1 MTLKQDL
8 KYRLTFFFSGTEQE
22 DNIVSLDQLERQR
35 ETRESP
41 NNSPT
46 DRKRSNVTN
55 KSRSPVIHKLPQMG
69 FAQFQTRSSSKQQG
83 SAANQNLN
91 TELSM
96 DMDLSDICTKG
107 QEIPAKIDKAG
118 PSKAGYCQPLDNDPT
133 TKLERYA
140 ECLNS
145 PAILPPAYDTA
156 ILQGSLKGNP
166 DQCAPFIPPPS
177 LCDEQMLSVN
187 EKELEMFD
195 LNTFGCDEFVDTEMW
210 EISNYFDKMN
220 QLPQNGLVKR
230 NLSTPTFPH
239 IQELNPE
246 Q

>member
-1 MTLKQDL
+1 M
-8 KYRLTFFFSGTEQE
+8 
-22 DNIVSLDQLERQR
+22 SLDQLERQR